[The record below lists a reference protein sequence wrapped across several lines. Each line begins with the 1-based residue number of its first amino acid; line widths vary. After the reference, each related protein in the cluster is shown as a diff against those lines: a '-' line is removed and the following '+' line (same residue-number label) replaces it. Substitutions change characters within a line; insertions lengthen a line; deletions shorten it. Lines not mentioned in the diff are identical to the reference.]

1 MQQEH
6 DNSLPPADR
15 PGEDAPPSPE
25 PTRAG
30 MAVPRSL
37 YVWLILLLLSFALP
51 AVLPSRKQ
59 AASAA
64 GEQTLSATDF
74 SDLAQAET
82 KVRGAFGVEALQSGL
97 GSLGGAAEALNGKRS
112 QKQTLLD
119 DAAKTYRS
127 LLKSQPTPGIV
138 RRILIID
145 HAREKPLDKSL
156 VTGALPAAL
165 KVAGV
170 KPEKIAQE
178 QRLWRGIYGK
188 PVSVSGADLPAFSRL
203 LQDTNLRFLKN
214 RALADLY
221 LAAGK
226 PDQAAPYEKS
236 FSEAARLSAVQQGGL
251 SIALVCVGLVG
262 FVMLIVFLVAAS
274 TRNWRLVKRQAT
286 LPQVMGWGDLLDA
299 FVFYL
304 AFAKAAGLVVGLV
317 VSRLAVDPKPETMLT
332 LYASIQAGTG
342 LAALLYLWRTA
353 QKRGVTLADIG
364 LRAPRGLL
372 SEIGYGIAGYCAV
385 LPVVISLGLLSRLI
399 FEHDQTRTPNPIMP
413 LMAAEQDPLRRVVIF
428 LMVAVGAPLFEEI
441 FFRGA
446 LFSGLRTRY
455 GWVLSAAIS
464 GIVFAIA
471 HPPQDW
477 LPIFGLGFA
486 FATMREMRQSLAPTI
501 TAHFLQNTLAFIGTS
516 LLFGS

>member
-1 MQQEH
+1 
-6 DNSLPPADR
+6 
-15 PGEDAPPSPE
+15 
-25 PTRAG
+25 

-37 YVWLILLLLSFALP
+37 FIWLALLLLSFALP
-51 AVLPSRKQ
+51 SVLTSQKERRP
-59 AASAA
+59 AAS
-64 GEQTLSATDF
+64 EQTLSATEF
-74 SDLAQAET
+74 SDLAEAET
-82 KVRGAFGVEALQSGL
+82 KVRSAFGVKALQSGL
-97 GSLGGAAEALNGKRS
+97 GSLSGAAETLSGKKS
-112 QKQTLLD
+112 QTQALLD
-119 DAAKTYRS
+119 DAARTYRS
-127 LLKSQPTPGIV
+127 ILKSQPTPGIV
-138 RRILIID
+138 RRIFIVD
-145 HAREKPLDKSL
+145 HARGKPLSESL
-156 VTGALPAAL
+156 VTDALPTTLKAAH
-165 KVAGV
+165 V
-170 KPEKIAQE
+170 KPQNIALE

-188 PVSVSGADLPAFSRL
+188 PASVSAADLPAFDRL

-214 RALADLY
+214 KALADLY

-226 PDQAAPYEKS
+226 AAQAAPYEKA
-236 FSEAARLSAVQQGGL
+236 FTAAATRSAVQQGAL
-251 SIALVCVGLVG
+251 SVALVSVGLVG
-262 FVMLIVFLVAAS
+262 FALLIVFVVAAI
-274 TRNWRLVKRQAT
+274 TRNWRLVHRQAT
-286 LPQVMGWGDLLDA
+286 LPQVLGWGDLLDA

-304 AFAKAAGLVVGLV
+304 AFAKVTGLAVGQA
-317 VSRLAVDPKPETMLT
+317 VSQLTVDPKPETMLAV
-332 LYASIQAGTG
+332 YASVQAGTG
-342 LAALLYLWRTA
+342 LSALFYLWRTA

-385 LPVVISLGLLSRLI
+385 LPLVISLGLLSRLI
-399 FEHDQTRTPNPIMP
+399 FQHDQTRTPNPIMP
-413 LMAAEQDPLRRVVIF
+413 LMAAEQDPLRRLVIF

-464 GIVFAIA
+464 GAVFAIA